1 MLTAE
6 KQKPKTHRSTPKIPE
21 SLIYEIMD
29 GEPLY
34 YKGYREVVSGRK
46 TIEEIMGS
54 STLQSLL
61 VEYFNRVLIKGLDEN
76 KYRIFSN
83 ETGVHISHRTNMA
96 NDIAV
101 YEKSVLTPDK
111 INKKYADVP
120 CKIAVEIDI
129 KADLSKD
136 RDYSYVQK
144 KTQKLLDFGIEKV
157 IWIFTGTQKITVAV
171 ANENWQTMDWHKDV
185 EMLEGL
191 VANIGK
197 YLDRE
202 GIKIEIEE

>member
-6 KQKPKTHRSTPKIPE
+6 KQKPKSPRVTRKIPE
-21 SLIYEIMD
+21 SLIYEVMD

-34 YKGYREVVSGRK
+34 YKGYMEVVSGKK

-61 VEYFNRVLIKGLDEN
+61 VEYVNRILFKGLDESL
-76 KYRIFSN
+76 YRIFSS
-83 ETGVHISHRTNMA
+83 ETGVHINHRTNMA

-120 CKIAVEIDI
+120 CKIAIEIDI
-129 KADLSKD
+129 KADLSKEK
-136 RDYSYVQK
+136 DYGYVQK
-144 KTQKLLDFGIEKV
+144 KTQKLLDFGTEKV
-157 IWIFTGTQKITVAV
+157 IWIFTETQKITVAT

-185 EMLEGL
+185 ELLDGL
-191 VANIGK
+191 TANIGK

-202 GIKIEIEE
+202 GIKMETEE